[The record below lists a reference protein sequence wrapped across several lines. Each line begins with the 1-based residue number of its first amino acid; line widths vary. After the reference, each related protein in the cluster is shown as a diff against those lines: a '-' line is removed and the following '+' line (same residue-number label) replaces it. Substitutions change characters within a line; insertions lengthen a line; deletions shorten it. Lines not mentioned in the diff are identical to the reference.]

1 MQGQG
6 QDVGSPRWSSE
17 QQRASSYPEDG
28 THTTPVKLRRE
39 LQDSAHAMPDTPRSQ
54 PLTRHVSG
62 RRSSGLPPLPSPATV
77 TPAGSAPRA
86 AALVPLTPGSPGQL
100 LAGHDD
106 VDPGAGDDLNELDAQ
121 ALRREVWRLRNAHAQ
136 VTRER
141 DGLQHGMRLMKTQ
154 MLQLKLEMEQRTLVE
169 MQLESGMAELEQ
181 LFIDMQSKLA
191 TAQAGW
197 RAKNQ
202 ALRAAKKQQEATLRG
217 LERQHAAKTDSL
229 QAALQKRAKEADALR
244 ARVRGLEAD
253 QRRLKQQQ
261 RHAADTG
268 EVTDLHCASLV
279 RMMEV

>member
-1 MQGQG
+1 
-6 QDVGSPRWSSE
+6 
-17 QQRASSYPEDG
+17 
-28 THTTPVKLRRE
+28 
-39 LQDSAHAMPDTPRSQ
+39 
-54 PLTRHVSG
+54 
-62 RRSSGLPPLPSPATV
+62 
-77 TPAGSAPRA
+77 
-86 AALVPLTPGSPGQL
+86 
-100 LAGHDD
+100 
-106 VDPGAGDDLNELDAQ
+106 LNELDAQ